1 MDKGH
6 GYAFHKD
13 TRYVSFLCL
22 IRRLL
27 GQVASLS
34 RLSLPPKL
42 FLGTCQLPAPWDA
55 CMHAGFKMFLHF
67 FLKNTA
73 GMKGNEKR
81 ISFFLMELCFV
92 FGKKMYSLQLR

>member
-27 GQVASLS
+27 GQGASLS

-42 FLGTCQLPAPWDA
+42 FLGSCQLPAPWDA
-55 CMHAGFKMFLHF
+55 CMQVLKCFYTF
-67 FLKNTA
+67 FEKYCR
-73 GMKGNEKR
+73 NER
-81 ISFFLMELCFV
+81 
-92 FGKKMYSLQLR
+92 Q

>member
-27 GQVASLS
+27 SQG

-67 FLKNTA
+67 F
-73 GMKGNEKR
+73 
-81 ISFFLMELCFV
+81 
-92 FGKKMYSLQLR
+92 

>member
-27 GQVASLS
+27 SQGASLS

-55 CMHAGFKMFLHF
+55 CMHACRF
-67 FLKNTA
+67 
-73 GMKGNEKR
+73 
-81 ISFFLMELCFV
+81 
-92 FGKKMYSLQLR
+92 